1 MSIVETLTT
10 WVGSEDSLLGWLA
23 LAASAVIEY
32 VFPPFPGD
40 IVTVLAASLVIA
52 ASWSWWGVLSAL
64 MLGSMIGA
72 ALTFELGV
80 RWARRR
86 ARHRSTGVVEDGSP
100 DLRSDERRLPAVD
113 ARARAR
119 GAALDRLVARFHR
132 HGPAY
137 LVLNRFVP
145 GVRSLFFVAAG
156 LAGMSRRAVYGFGAL
171 SALLWNLALLGAG
184 LALGANYDRLERIV
198 TTYTTVAVAVMVGVL
213 LLYAG
218 VTWWRRRH
226 RVD

>member
-10 WVGSEDSLLGWLA
+10 WVGHEDSLPGWLA
-23 LAASAVIEY
+23 LAGSAAIEY

-40 IVTVLAASLVIA
+40 VVTVLAASLVVA

-64 MLGSMIGA
+64 MLGSVIGA

-86 ARHRSTGVVEDGSP
+86 A
-100 DLRSDERRLPAVD
+100 
-113 ARARAR
+113 AR
-119 GAALDRLVARFHR
+119 GHDSVRLDRLVAGFRR
-132 HGPAY
+132 HGAIY

-156 LAGMSRRAVYGFGAL
+156 LAGMSRRAVYLYGAV
-171 SALLWNLALLGAG
+171 SALLWNLLLFAAGA
-184 LALGANYDRLERIV
+184 ALGASYDRLERLV
-198 TTYTTVAVAVMVGVL
+198 RTYTTVAIVALVAVVL
-213 LLYAG
+213 GWALARWL
-218 VTWWRRRH
+218 RRGAA
-226 RVD
+226 

>member
-10 WVGSEDSLLGWLA
+10 WVGREDSLSGWLA

-40 IVTVLAASLVIA
+40 VITVFAASLVIA
-52 ASWSWWGVLSAL
+52 ASWSWIGVLSAL
-64 MLGSMIGA
+64 MLGSLIGA

-86 ARHRSTGVVEDGSP
+86 EGGQHA
-100 DLRSDERRLPAVD
+100 
-113 ARARAR
+113 
-119 GAALDRLVARFHR
+119 AALDRLVARFHR
-132 HGPAY
+132 HGAAY

-156 LAGMSRRAVYGFGAL
+156 LAGMSRRAVYGYGAL
-171 SALLWNLALLGAG
+171 SALLWNVALLGAG
-184 LALGANYDRLERIV
+184 LALGANYERLERLV
-198 TTYTTVAVAVMVGVL
+198 TTYTTFAVAALAAIIIGWIGV
-213 LLYAG
+213 A
-218 VTWWRRRH
+218 WWRKRH
-226 RVD
+226 PKA

>member
-1 MSIVETLTT
+1 MPIIETLTT
-10 WVGSEDSLLGWLA
+10 WVGQEDSLEGWLA
-23 LAASAVIEY
+23 LAGSAVIEY

-40 IVTVLAASLVIA
+40 VITVLAASLVIA

-64 MLGSMIGA
+64 MLGSMIGC

-86 ARHRSTGVVEDGSP
+86 QAKAGPPSKH
-100 DLRSDERRLPAVD
+100 A
-113 ARARAR
+113 
-119 GAALDRLVARFHR
+119 AALDRLVARFHR

-145 GVRSLFFVAAG
+145 GVRSLFFIAAG
-156 LAGMSRRAVYGFGAL
+156 LAGMSRTAVYGYGAL

-184 LALGANYDRLERIV
+184 LALGANYQRLEELV
-198 TTYTTVAVAVMVGVL
+198 TTYTAVAIGVIVAAVVLYLAVG
-213 LLYAG
+213 
-218 VTWWRRRH
+218 WWRKRH
-226 RVD
+226 RAA

>member
-10 WVGSEDSLLGWLA
+10 WVGREDSLSGWLA

-40 IVTVLAASLVIA
+40 VVTVLAASLVIA
-52 ASWSWWGVLSAL
+52 ASWSWIGVLSAL
-64 MLGSMIGA
+64 MLGSVIGA

-86 ARHRSTGVVEDGSP
+86 ATHEHS
-100 DLRSDERRLPAVD
+100 AK
-113 ARARAR
+113 
-119 GAALDRLVARFHR
+119 LDRLVAGFHK
-132 HGPAY
+132 HGAVY

-156 LAGMSRRAVYGFGAL
+156 LAGMSRRAVYGYGAL
-171 SALLWNLALLGAG
+171 SALLWNLALLGIGAV
-184 LALGANYDRLERIV
+184 LGANYDRLERIV
-198 TTYTTVAVAVMVGVL
+198 TTYTTVAIAVV
-213 LLYAG
+213 AG
-218 VTWWRRRH
+218 VVVLWFAIGMWRRH
-226 RVD
+226 RAK

>member
-10 WVGSEDSLLGWLA
+10 WVGREDSLSGWLA

-40 IVTVLAASLVIA
+40 VVTVLAASLVIA
-52 ASWSWWGVLSAL
+52 ASWSWVGVLSAL
-64 MLGSMIGA
+64 MVGSVIGA

-86 ARHRSTGVVEDGSP
+86 AAHPDGHGKH
-100 DLRSDERRLPAVD
+100 A
-113 ARARAR
+113 
-119 GAALDRLVARFHR
+119 AALDRLVAGFQR
-132 HGPAY
+132 HGAAY

-156 LAGMSRRAVYGFGAL
+156 LAGMSRRAVYGYGAL
-171 SALLWNLALLGAG
+171 SALLWNVGLLGVG
-184 LALGANYDRLERIV
+184 LALGANYQRLEHLV
-198 TTYTTVAVAVMVGVL
+198 TTYTTVVIAVIVVAVTGVL
-213 LLYAG
+213 L
-218 VTWWRRRH
+218 WKRHRRR
-226 RVD
+226 